1 MTCTHKSESQR
12 ADGLKHTMLDLGWW
26 LRDVKATTVECGKTE
41 IYLGPI
47 ESRDHFDG
55 LSTGPLSFVIGI
67 ECLRR

>member
-1 MTCTHKSESQR
+1 
-12 ADGLKHTMLDLGWW
+12 MLDLGWW

-55 LSTGPLSFVIGI
+55 LSIGPLGFVIGI